1 MPITRRATSHDFRRS
16 WPLCSATKVA
26 QGLVVPGRCAT
37 FTTGRQTFPI
47 YASESRLCVAF
58 AVIKFGRSSRNEMI
72 TDINQ
77 LLKTNISWKDEV
89 AGGIE
94 FYAYVGADLCQL
106 TMNDYPDEPL
116 YTLRWQDK
124 SVELDDRPSGWVLPK

>member
-1 MPITRRATSHDFRRS
+1 
-16 WPLCSATKVA
+16 
-26 QGLVVPGRCAT
+26 
-37 FTTGRQTFPI
+37 
-47 YASESRLCVAF
+47 
-58 AVIKFGRSSRNEMI
+58 MI